1 MNAITGR
8 LLTVVKWK
16 RNPKGHL
23 VFTIRTPFLDKHQE
37 VIFFQADCFV
47 NLEVLFR
54 SVTSYSVPKDEQ
66 EDFSEKLWMLFG
78 VEHEDGHIVISATD
92 ATVRYTLPRYLA
104 ALVFV
109 ANQFSS
115 QKFLL

>member
-1 MNAITGR
+1 MR
-8 LLTVVKWK
+8 QE
-16 RNPKGHL
+16 RNKEGHL
-23 VFTIRTPFLDKHQE
+23 IFTIRTPFLDKHQE
-37 VIFFQADCFV
+37 EIFFQADCFV
-47 NLEVLFR
+47 NREVLFR
-54 SVTSYSVPKDEQ
+54 SVTSYSIPKDEQ

>member
-1 MNAITGR
+1 MR
-8 LLTVVKWK
+8 QE
-16 RNPKGHL
+16 RNKEGHL
-23 VFTIRTPFLDKHQE
+23 IFTIRTPFLDKHQE
-37 VIFFQADCFV
+37 EIFFQADCFV
-47 NLEVLFR
+47 NREVLLR
-54 SVTSYSVPKDEQ
+54 SKDGYFIPRMVKPSIL
-66 EDFSEKLWMLFG
+66 DKLWMRFG
-78 VEHEDGHIVISATD
+78 VDYVDDHLVISATD